1 MYRTVKKWWWLLSIL
16 LFGLSTTTFAQIDK
30 KTMLNLNKASKNLKL
45 KIGQKAYFE
54 YRLHGSV
61 GFYGSYEIA
70 DSTVLNMTQEGAIAE
85 NPNAPEGMT
94 GADNALGYYIFEA
107 KRVGSTKLV
116 LKQLFR
122 REEKSKSIIKVKV
135 Q

>member
-1 MYRTVKKWWWLLSIL
+1 MKKWQLLAGIL
-16 LFGLSTTTFAQIDK
+16 FLGLNTSALAQIDK
-30 KTMLNLNKASKNLKL
+30 KTMINLHKAPKNLRL
-45 KIGQKAYFE
+45 KMGQKAYFE

-61 GFYGSYEIA
+61 GFYGSYELA
-70 DSTVLNMTQEGAIAE
+70 DSTILRMAQEGAIAE

-94 GADNALGYYIFEA
+94 GADNALAYYIFEA
-107 KRVGSTKLV
+107 KRAGTTKLI

-122 REEKSKSIIKVKV
+122 QEEKSKLVFKVKV

>member
-1 MYRTVKKWWWLLSIL
+1 MKKYWWVLSVLLL
-16 LFGLSTTTFAQIDK
+16 GLSVSSFAQIDK
-30 KTMLNLNKASKNLKL
+30 KTMINLNKASKNLKL

-61 GFYGSYEIA
+61 GFYGTYEVA
-70 DSTVLNMTQEGAIAE
+70 DSTVLRMVEEGAIAE

-94 GADNALGYYIFEA
+94 GADNALAYYIFEA
-107 KRVGSTKLV
+107 KRVGSTKLI

-122 REEKSKSIIKVKV
+122 QEEKTKSIFKVKV